1 MQYAIACYAGDARY
15 YPDYEDY
22 KSRACLYAKQTL
34 KLLEQN
40 KNQYSE
46 ADTLLPRLLAYVLLQ
61 DYDAAA
67 KTVKRI
73 NSICGKYS
81 PAYTLAEEYERLAT
95 DGQWLWRVSRKEDA
109 EKDFLLYSVDEWGI

>member
-1 MQYAIACYAGDARY
+1 M
-15 YPDYEDY
+15 EN
-22 KSRACLYAKQTL
+22 
-34 KLLEQN
+34 N

-67 KTVKRI
+67 RTAKRI

-81 PAYTLAEEYERLAT
+81 PAYTLAEEYERLAA